1 MHRTAGFFAG
11 FGALVPISLA
21 RISESALGLVPCT
34 LCLWQ
39 RWPYLA
45 IMLVAGFALYRID
58 LAGRV
63 LWVAVALFLGNA
75 VLASFHAGVEWGFWP
90 NILTSCVASGPPA
103 RTVDDLLRAMPA
115 LAVPCEEAAIRVAG
129 LSMAGWNAI
138 YAVACGAILARMLTK
153 EPRR

>member
-1 MHRTAGFFAG
+1 MPRTAGFFAG
-11 FGALVPISLA
+11 FAALVALSLA
-21 RISESALGLVPCT
+21 RNSETWLDLVPCT

-45 IMLVAGFALYRID
+45 IMLVAGCALYRID

-63 LWVAVALFLGNA
+63 LWVAVALFWGNA

-90 NILTSCVASGPPA
+90 NILTACVPSGPPA
-103 RTVDDLLRAMPA
+103 GSVDDLLRAMPTR
-115 LAVPCEEAAIRVAG
+115 AVPCEEAAIRFAG

-138 YAVACGAILARMLTK
+138 YALACGVILALMLRK